1 MNYLDIIILSVVGF
15 STALAF
21 FRGLITEFLSL
32 VVWAGAFYVTAKFA
46 PDVSAMLAQ
55 QVEDPFRS
63 LLAFGVTF
71 LGALF
76 IGGILNL
83 VITLLLRF
91 LKIIF
96 PDRLLGLVFG
106 FLRGMVV
113 IGIASLIISKTPLAN
128 KEFVNKISSEAKTW
142 QSEGGLKA
150 KLSPI
155 IVDILTGESTFSPYA
170 VKWGNLLAD
179 LMPKDFL
186 AQMDSATLLHTNDLP
201 SLPDQSKS
209 ETIPNIP
216 PIERPKPASLGND
229 HDALLNLKETP
240 E

>member
-1 MNYLDIIILSVVGF
+1 MNYLDIIILSVLGF

-46 PDVSAMLAQ
+46 PEVSTMLAQ
-55 QVEDPFRS
+55 QIEDPFRS

-76 IGGILNL
+76 IGGMLNL
-83 VITLLLRF
+83 IITLLLRF

-113 IGIASLIISKTPLAN
+113 IGIASLIISKTPLSN

-142 QSEGGLKA
+142 QSEGGFKA

-155 IVDILTGESTFSPYA
+155 IVNVLTADSTFSPYA
-170 VKWGNLLAD
+170 VKWGNLLAN

-186 AQMDSATLLHTNDLP
+186 SQMDSVSLLHVNEPKSLP
-201 SLPDQSKS
+201 SHNGS
-209 ETIPNIP
+209 ENIPNIP
-216 PIERPKPASLGND
+216 PIERPNP
-229 HDALLNLKETP
+229 HP
-240 E
+240 